1 MFALTHLL
9 SHMSLFPSFPSP
21 ASAINSQQS
30 CRAAAEA
37 RGIFSTEALDGLSP
51 SFQNFLSQCL
61 RDLPDR
67 PTAAEL
73 LQHRF
78 IKEYNKGLSRR
89 QRELDEA
96 VKALKT
102 HIQIHKGRGGREGG
116 GEGGRLL

>member
-1 MFALTHLL
+1 MH
-9 SHMSLFPSFPSP
+9 
-21 ASAINSQQS
+21 NQQS

-37 RGIFSTEALDGLSP
+37 RGIFSTEALEGLSP

-102 HIQIHKGRGGREGG
+102 HIQIHKGRGGREGRR
-116 GEGGRLL
+116 EGGREGEVLALLFMS